1 MELIDFS
8 PSHFTATSKGRAI
21 KFGTFAVEA
30 NGKSIDLSNPNI
42 WTSDAEF
49 IIFAI
54 VNKSQDNC
62 VLVKNDDS
70 LKSSLVDGSID
81 AYKLKDLIKRKFP
94 IEIVDI
100 EQSDTNLLYDRSDTI
115 QEGCS
120 LSAGG
125 DLDCVKVR

>member
-8 PSHFTATSKGRAI
+8 PSHFTAISKGRTI

-42 WTSDAEF
+42 WTSDSEF

-54 VNKSQDNC
+54 INKSQDNC

-70 LKSSLVDGSID
+70 LSSSVVDGSID
-81 AYKLKDLIKRKFP
+81 AYKLKELIKRKFP

-125 DLDCVKVR
+125 DLDCVKV